1 MSFVTLLSDNLTP
14 PTSTWEQYWYTL
26 KNGVYVLTNVT
37 TGGATF
43 TKSNI
48 GTNRMTVCQRGLKKP
63 AGFLRPQPVKHCSV
77 SGTCP
82 SVTASVY
89 RVLGTQLKITK
100 TVSGPLAA
108 FLGLGQSLTT
118 LPVSPG
124 DSGLF
129 NSLYLE
135 ALAKQHSSQAEVG
148 MMLAEAGETLSFL
161 ASPFR
166 GLAKYFSKMAPR
178 RTLRRRKSRMDYAAD
193 AWLQYR
199 YAVMPL
205 VYDVDTIRN
214 LVVEKLQRDFEV
226 RRVGSVATDKGVVS
240 EKEIHLPCPAVSS
253 FYVHGK
259 QVDSV
264 EKRIGV
270 RLWFSQHSRCAG
282 SLLGLDV
289 TSLPG
294 LVWELVPYSF
304 VLDWFVGVGTYLS
317 AIRPVPSQKPLG
329 HSYFVRS
336 SASTEISLTGCSMT
350 RVPSAAYP
358 VSPCHNVHRTSRD
371 TYTRNFDGPS
381 DTSFPPIS
389 WGLSHW
395 KRQLDSVSLLWGQIK
410 RPHGR
415 R

>member
-1 MSFVTLLSDNLTP
+1 MSFVTLMSDNLAP
-14 PTSTWEQYWYTL
+14 PTSSWEQYWYTQ

-37 TGGATF
+37 TGGETF
-43 TKSNI
+43 TKSNL
-48 GTNRMTVCQRGLKKP
+48 GTNRLTYCQRGLKKP
-63 AGFLRPQPVKHCSV
+63 SGFLRPQPVKHCSV
-77 SGTCP
+77 SGVCSP
-82 SVTASVY
+82 ITASVY
-89 RVLGTQLKITK
+89 RIMGTQLQITK
-100 TVSGPLAA
+100 KVSGPLAA

-118 LPVSPG
+118 LPAFPG
-124 DSGLF
+124 DQKLF
-129 NSLYLE
+129 DTLYLE

-161 ASPFR
+161 VSPFR

-178 RTLRRRKSRMDYAAD
+178 RTLRRKKSKMDYAAD
-193 AWLQYR
+193 SWLQYR

-205 VYDVDTIRN
+205 MYDVDTIRN

-226 RRVGSVATDKGVVS
+226 RRVGSVATEEPVVN

-259 QVDSV
+259 QVDTASFRV
-264 EKRIGV
+264 GV
-270 RLWFSQHSRCAG
+270 KLWFSQHSRCAG
-282 SLLGLDV
+282 SLLGVDV

-294 LVWELVPYSF
+294 LIWELVPYSF

-317 AIRPVPSQKPLG
+317 AIRPVPSQRALG
-329 HSYFVRS
+329 HSYFVRGNTS
-336 SASTEISLTGCSMT
+336 SEVSLTSCSMG
-350 RVPSAAYP
+350 RVLSTMYP
-358 VSPCHNVHRTSRD
+358 ASPCHNVHRTSRD
-371 TYTRNFDGPS
+371 VYTRNFDGPS
-381 DTSFPPIS
+381 DISHPKIS

-410 RPHGR
+410 RPYGR